1 MNSLPL
7 ELQFKI
13 KVLEQRWN
21 QSSESQ
27 RLDILVGLL
36 NENFVLHSELIRRD
50 KERKEAK
57 DLLLKELFSA
67 PKSKSVSVNLPP
79 VPPPPEPKKE
89 FPVGFCFDFWRLT
102 VAVWWGKRQ

>member
-1 MNSLPL
+1 MPL
-7 ELQFKI
+7 ELEFKI
-13 KVLEQRWN
+13 TVLEHKWR
-21 QSSESQ
+21 QSNDEE
-27 RLDILVGLL
+27 RLDILLSLL
-36 NENFVLHSELIRRD
+36 NENFVLHSELTRRD
-50 KERKEAK
+50 KERKDAE

-67 PKSKSVSVNLPP
+67 PKSQSVSVNLPP